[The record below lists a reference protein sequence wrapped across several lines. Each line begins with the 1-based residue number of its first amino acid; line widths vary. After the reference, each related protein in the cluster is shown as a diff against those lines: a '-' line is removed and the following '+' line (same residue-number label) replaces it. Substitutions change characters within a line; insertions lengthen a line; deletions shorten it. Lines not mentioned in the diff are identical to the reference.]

1 MTFLPFEL
9 GIHKAHIIF
18 CDEAVGEIQYT
29 IIGKAELP
37 EILDTFS
44 GECNSE
50 VPYQFT
56 KVLNYRN
63 DKLEQAR
70 NQILEKDKKERKN
83 LSSHEGAD
91 ARAGQT
97 RKDTTMSAGS
107 ESKQFEIEISNP
119 FFTGQNSIMLQD
131 LSQTQKPGNQ
141 IAAKNNSSKDAKVS
155 QNGDQASTQ
164 NVFVLNCNPTKPAS
178 FTCYVILKSIDRTDI
193 RLYEF
198 KLTAIPQKIK
208 A

>member
-1 MTFLPFEL
+1 MFLPFEL

-50 VPYQFT
+50 VPFQFS

-70 NQILEKDKKERKN
+70 NQILEKDKKERKKEST
-83 LSSHEGAD
+83 LEVAD
-91 ARAGQT
+91 PRAANAV
-97 RKDTTMSAGS
+97 RK
-107 ESKQFEIEISNP
+107 ESITSINNDPKQFEIEISNP
-119 FFTGQNSIMLQD
+119 FFTGPNNILLQD
-131 LSQTQKPGNQ
+131 LSQVQKTVNQ
-141 IAAKNNSSKDAKVS
+141 IAKPTNAKDAKVS
-155 QNGDQASTQ
+155 QSGEQSSAT
-164 NVFVLNCNPTKPAS
+164 
-178 FTCYVILKSIDRTDI
+178 
-193 RLYEF
+193 
-198 KLTAIPQKIK
+198 
-208 A
+208 